1 MYHIKGYIKSQEL
14 NLYGTVTKTDGLME
28 QQVVRRKL
36 VNLRVKHRLKKGHLR
51 MGKNEKKKGGGKN
64 GTGRTG
70 LPGKVNNYFR
80 ILSHTMFQNY

>member
-1 MYHIKGYIKSQEL
+1 
-14 NLYGTVTKTDGLME
+14 
-28 QQVVRRKL
+28 
-36 VNLRVKHRLKKGHLR
+36 

-64 GTGRTG
+64 GTGRIG